1 MAETGPDKYLAFR
14 AQTEAVGNF
23 ITDFQAHSYN
33 DRAEEAESVRVY
45 VENIKK
51 AQDVATQ
58 SYRTVT
64 FAGDCCAGAYAQLTG
79 AEQTRFQTLT
89 GLS

>member
-1 MAETGPDKYLAFR
+1 MAETGPQKYLAFR

-23 ITDFQAHSYN
+23 ITDFQAHTFN
-33 DRAEEAESVRVY
+33 DRAEEAEAIRVY

-51 AQDVATQ
+51 CQDVSTEP
-58 SYRTVT
+58 YRTVT
-64 FAGDCCAGAYAQLTG
+64 YAGDCCAAAYTQLDT
-79 AEQTRFQTLT
+79 AEKTRFQTLT

>member
-1 MAETGPDKYLAFR
+1 MAETGPQKYLAFR
-14 AQTEAVGNF
+14 AQTEAVANF
-23 ITDFQAHSYN
+23 ITDFQAHTFN
-33 DRAEEAESVRVY
+33 DRAEEAENIRIY

-51 AQDVATQ
+51 AQDV
-58 SYRTVT
+58 SSEPYRTVT
-64 FAGDCCAGAYAQLTG
+64 FAGDCVAGAYGQLNG

>member
-1 MAETGPDKYLAFR
+1 MAETGPQKYLAFR

-23 ITDFQAHSYN
+23 ITDFQAHTFN
-33 DRAEEAESVRVY
+33 DRAEEAENIRIY

-51 AQDVATQ
+51 CQDVSSE
-58 SYRTVT
+58 SYRTTT
-64 FAGDCCAGAYAQLTG
+64 FAGDCCAAAYTQLDT
-79 AEQTRFQTLT
+79 AEKTRFQTLT